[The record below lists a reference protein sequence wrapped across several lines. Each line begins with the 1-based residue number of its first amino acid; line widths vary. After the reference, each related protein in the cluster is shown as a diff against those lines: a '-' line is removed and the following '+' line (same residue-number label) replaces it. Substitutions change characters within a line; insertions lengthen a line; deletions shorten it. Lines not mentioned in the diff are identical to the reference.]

1 MLSIGLLGVFRIEG
15 VESHNWTE
23 LGPAGRGLAS
33 FLFTYPGRSHRREHL
48 ADLFWPNLD
57 YEHARRALNSA
68 VWRLRRLLAQHP
80 QSAGGQNLKTIGC
93 ETVLEEAPWL
103 DIDAAALLEAS
114 NLVQKQPAA
123 LQDQAVLNRVIT
135 VLHRYQGP
143 FLDGDEGDWI
153 LDEREH
159 LHSLFLRAT
168 TLVVCRL
175 GATEIYDEAIRLT
188 RRALRFDP
196 YREELVRTLL
206 ILLALD
212 ERRFEAIQFYDN
224 WSKSL
229 KKEIEIG
236 PLPATRMLVDEIKAL
251 QSPESFQA
259 LKSKLANYSVKALRF

>member
-1 MLSIGLLGVFRIEG
+1 MLSVGLLGVFRIVG
-15 VESHNWTE
+15 IDNNNWAE

-33 FLFTYPGRSHRREHL
+33 FLFTYPGRPHRREHL
-48 ADLFWPNLD
+48 ADLFWPTLD

-68 VWRLRRLLAQHP
+68 VWRLRRLLAQYS

-93 ETVLEEAPWL
+93 ETLLDQAPWL

-114 NLVQKQPAA
+114 NLVKKQPAA
-123 LQDQAVLNRVIT
+123 LHDQEVLNRVTT
-135 VLHRYQGP
+135 VLQRYQGP

-159 LHSLFLRAT
+159 LHSLFLRT
-168 TLVVCRL
+168 TTVVVCRL
-175 GATEIYDEAIRLT
+175 GATETYDEAIRLT

-212 ERRFEAIQFYDN
+212 ERRVEAIQFYHN

-229 KKEIEIG
+229 KNEIEIA
-236 PLPATRMLVDEIKAL
+236 PLPATRKLIDEIRGL
-251 QSPESFQA
+251 QSHDSFQA
-259 LKSKLANYSVKALRF
+259 LKSKLANLRINP